1 MYTSRWKNLKQSK
14 MVPTGSM
21 CAGLD
26 LKDAFLHVPIRPKV
40 KKFLPFSGKAKST
53 NGKFYPFCLK
63 SSLRILTFMVKCIL
77 HFLCSKKISLT
88 VFMDDFTNQTKCKCK
103 AIFNIHVIALVFM
116 CCGWS
121 ITGWKPIWTPL
132 RHRFILFSFG
142 IPWKGL
148 LPYQKTKPPQW
159 KHNPKSF

>member
-1 MYTSRWKNLKQSK
+1 
-14 MVPTGSM
+14 M

-88 VFMDDFTNQTKCKCK
+88 VFMDDFTNQTKCNCK
-103 AIFNIHVIALVFM
+103 PIFNIHVIALVFM

-121 ITGWKPIWTPL
+121 INWVKTYMDPTWTPIHL
-132 RHRFILFSFG
+132 GFLWDTMEG
-142 IPWKGL
+142 TVA
-148 LPYQKTKPPQW
+148 LPENKTTPVET
-159 KHNPKSF
+159 